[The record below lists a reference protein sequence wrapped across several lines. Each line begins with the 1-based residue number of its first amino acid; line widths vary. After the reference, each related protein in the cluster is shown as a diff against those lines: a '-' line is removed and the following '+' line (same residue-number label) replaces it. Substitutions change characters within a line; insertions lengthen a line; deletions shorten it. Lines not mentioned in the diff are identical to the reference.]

1 MKKDKKEDKDKVKQS
16 PAKVFSNGWKMFRLV
31 AKYLPSYPFFMV
43 LDGVLWG
50 LLNAAVAIFTIRL
63 FNELDKSDV
72 SFASL
77 ALVIG
82 IMAVFYVIAY
92 FFDAWYWDY
101 YNTTLFQK
109 LQYRMQKDL
118 YEKARSMDL
127 ACYDDPAFYN
137 DYVFAMDQARN
148 KAWELTEGIG
158 KIINR
163 LVASTAILS
172 YMATMNGWIAL
183 MIFAFAVLSFFLGVA
198 IDKLYYKGN
207 LAEQPMHRKNSYV
220 NRQFHLADGA
230 KEMRTGRI
238 SENLVAMYEENVD
251 ELVKTRVKFRKKILP
266 FDVFWSLIDSVLPI
280 AIGAVSFLFLI
291 RGEVALGGF
300 AGMVTSL
307 WQVRWLIYNLME
319 RLKKFP
325 EQSLYFEKYLTFL
338 NKEPAI
344 RSGDKEPGEFESL
357 VFEDVSFAYPFGEE
371 KEVLSHINFRVEK
384 GERVALVGYNGAG
397 KTTLTKLIM
406 RLYDPS
412 SGRILYNGE
421 DIRTL
426 KLEAYREKIGTV
438 FQDFKIFAASL
449 AENVLHGPYDGE
461 EATAERVKEALA
473 QATFGEELAKL
484 PHGVDTELTKEFCE
498 DGVNLSGGESQKVAI
513 ARIFAKPYELIIMDE
528 PSSALDPMAEY
539 QLNHTILDGA
549 SQDGRTVIFIS
560 HRLSTT
566 RMADRIYLFANGC
579 LAEQGSHEELMALGG
594 KYDEMFTLQAEK
606 YRDKEADEA

>member
-1 MKKDKKEDKDKVKQS
+1 MKKDKKEAKDKVKQS

-43 LDGVLWG
+43 LEGVLWG

-63 FNELDKSDV
+63 FNELDKSNV
-72 SFASL
+72 SFANL

-163 LVASTAILS
+163 LVASSAILS

-183 MIFAFAVLSFFLGVA
+183 MIFAFALVSFFLGVA

-266 FDVFWSLIDSVLPI
+266 FDVSWSLIDSVLPI

-307 WQVRWLIYNLME
+307 WQVRWLIYDLME

-338 NKEPAI
+338 NKEPVI
-344 RSGDKEPGEFESL
+344 RGGDKEPGEFESL
-357 VFEDVSFAYPFGEE
+357 VFEGVSFAYPFGEE
-371 KEVLSHINFRVEK
+371 KEVLSHINFHVEK
-384 GERVALVGYNGAG
+384 GERIALVGYNGAG

-461 EATAERVKEALA
+461 EATAENVKEALA
-473 QATFGEELAKL
+473 QATFGEELEKL
-484 PHGVDTELTKEFCE
+484 PHGIDTELTKEFCE

-549 SQDGRTVIFIS
+549 SHDGRTVIFIS

-594 KYDEMFTLQAEK
+594 RYAEMFTLQAEK
-606 YRDKEADEA
+606 YRDKEADET